1 MDLTQRKL
9 SKSEWDSIEKPV
21 STEELDILNLIHAG
35 FSNVNIRRNATLSV
49 MSFLKLAPSNAI
61 EDCLYT
67 KHFATRV
74 AAALARAHI
83 TTLQFTEQRRSIV
96 RAVTKSHDGNTMVRL
111 TTPKHL
117 NSASTIRMK
126 RADDEGLNSLV
137 NRGLY
142 EFVLLDALDA
152 LTHKPLV
159 TTNTNTNAEAEVT
172 TVGTTNKEDNMWMG
186 AYYTLAQ
193 LSKNHVEGLN
203 PVVQIVVAHCLDHFA
218 PHVSPAFIVAH
229 AHRIIEQNP
238 LLLKYVDTTL
248 YDHQKQIFAR
258 IKGPAP
264 KLVLYVAPT
273 GTGKT
278 LTPIGLASRYRVI
291 FVCAAR
297 HVGLALGRAAI
308 SMGRRVAF
316 AFGCA
321 CPADVRLHYSA
332 AKEYEVNK
340 RSGMIGKIDNTVGD
354 NVEILICDVR
364 SYVPAMHYMLAFNAA
379 TDLVTYWDEPTI
391 TLDQE
396 AHELHDI
403 IQQNWVQNVI
413 PTMVLSSATL
423 PRLDDLEDTVADFCA
438 RFSEGVHEPEVI
450 NIVSHDCRK
459 SIPLINTDGRIVLPH
474 LLDSTKFYEGLQ
486 ACVRHCETN
495 LTLMRYFD
503 MEGISRFIQRVLDD
517 GQIRGGVAEPD
528 VQFAQASDIDMN
540 AIKRYYLQLLRHLRP
555 EYWAQLRAELDG
567 APVAPVLPVVPK
579 KEDHVGVFVTTHD
592 AHTLTDGATLYI
604 AKDLQ
609 KIARFCIHQ
618 ANIPSAV
625 MDDIMAK
632 IEFNNIITDRI
643 NEIHAEIDEIT
654 QRVQDKMGGGSADTS
669 RAAKKLTG
677 GKKSGKSSA
686 KIASNVANRED
697 NEKMVQMRDEAE
709 VAKNRIK
716 SATLN
721 DLFIPNKP
729 VHMEKWVPSDTS
741 VNTRTSFTSDI
752 SDDIVKRIM
761 LLTDV
766 DNSWK
771 VLLLLGIGIF
781 TDHRSSAYTE
791 VMKMLADQQK
801 LYLIIADSD
810 YIYGTNY
817 QFCHAYL
824 GKDLEMTQEK
834 IVQALGRVGRNNIQ
848 QTYSVRFRDRAHVEM
863 LFADLRPDEKREV
876 VNMNRLFA
884 ASA

>member
-1 MDLTQRKL
+1 MINNNLHLIYTMDLTQRKL

-21 STEELDILNLIHAG
+21 SAEELSILNLIHAG
-35 FSNVNIRRNATLSV
+35 FHHVNIRRNATLSV
-49 MSFLKLAPSNAI
+49 MAFLKLDPSNPI
-61 EDCLYT
+61 EDCLFT
-67 KHFATRV
+67 KHFAPRIT
-74 AAALARAHI
+74 AALARGGI
-83 TTLQFTEQRRSIV
+83 TTVQFVEQKKGTARTISKSSEG
-96 RAVTKSHDGNTMVRL
+96 VTTLRL

-117 NSASTIRMK
+117 NGASAIRMQ
-126 RADDEGLNSLV
+126 RADAEGASLAS
-137 NRGLY
+137 RGLY
-142 EFVLLDALDA
+142 EFVLMDVLDD
-152 LTHKPLV
+152 LTTRWASIH
-159 TTNTNTNAEAEVT
+159 
-172 TVGTTNKEDNMWMG
+172 GDNDSWWMA
-186 AYYTLAQ
+186 AYYTLAH
-193 LSKNHVEGLN
+193 LSKNHVNHLN
-203 PVVQIVVAHCLDHFA
+203 PIVKFVCEYCLDHFA
-218 PHVSPAFIVAH
+218 PHVSPVFIVTH
-229 AHRIIEQNP
+229 ADRVIEQNP
-238 LLLKYVDTTL
+238 LLLKYADTTL

-278 LTPIGLASRYRVI
+278 LTPIGLAAQYKVL

-316 AFGCA
+316 AFGCSCA
-321 CPADVRLHYSA
+321 SDVRLHYSA
-332 AKEYEVNK
+332 AKVYDVNK

-364 SYVPAMHYMLAFNAA
+364 SYVPAMHYMLAFNAS

-396 AHELHDI
+396 VHELHDI
-403 IQQNWVQNVI
+403 IRDNWRQNVI
-413 PTMVLSSATL
+413 PKVVLSSATL
-423 PRLDDLEDTVADFCA
+423 PRLDDLEDAVADFRA
-438 RFSEGVHEPEVI
+438 RFSCTEEPEVI

-459 SIPLINTDGRIVLPH
+459 SIPLVDTDGRVVLPH
-474 LLDSTKFYEGLQ
+474 LLDSTRSYAALQ
-486 ACVRHCETN
+486 ACVRHCEAN

-503 MEGISRFIQRVLDD
+503 LSGVSRFIQRVLND
-517 GQIRGGVAEPD
+517 GQITGGGGMVPPEA
-528 VQFAQASDIDMN
+528 QFASVADIDMN
-540 AIKRYYLQLLRHLRP
+540 AIKRYYLQLLRHISP
-555 EYWAQLRAELDG
+555 EYWTRLRADLDHT
-567 APVAPVLPVVPK
+567 PPPPVLPNR
-579 KEDHVGVFVTTHD
+579 KEHVGVFVTTHD

-625 MDDIMAK
+625 MDGIMTK
-632 IEFNNIITDRI
+632 IEFNNRVTDRI
-643 NEIHAEIDEIT
+643 NELNVEIDEAT
-654 QRVQDKMGGGSADTS
+654 QRVLDKMGGGSSDTS
-669 RAAKKLTG
+669 REAKKLTG
-677 GKKSGKSSA
+677 GKKSNKSSA
-686 KIASNVANRED
+686 KVASNVANRED
-697 NEKMVQMRDEAE
+697 NEKMVKMRDEVEA
-709 VAKNRIK
+709 AKNLIR

-729 VHMEKWVPSDTS
+729 AHLEKWVPSNTPTD
-741 VNTRTSFTSDI
+741 TRTSFMSDI
-752 SDDIVKRIM
+752 SDDIVKHIM
-761 LLTDV
+761 LLADV
-766 DNSWK
+766 DDSWK

-848 QTYSVRFRDRAHVEM
+848 QKYSVRFRDRSHVEM
-863 LFADLRPDEKREV
+863 LFADLQPNEKCEV
-876 VNMNRLFA
+876 VNMNRLF
-884 ASA
+884 SSS